1 MAMSKRRR
9 FAATRP
15 DPTIRVRAPRQPALP
30 AGQLRAMVLAHM
42 RTHPNLDFTD
52 TDLANV
58 LKRPQSRG
66 AIRVICKNLVAQ
78 GLAVQTNQR
87 PQRYRAAPD
96 ARATPRG
103 AQPTPNS
110 T

>member
-1 MAMSKRRR
+1 MTGRRRR

-15 DPTIRVRAPRQPALP
+15 DPTTQVKAPRQPALP
-30 AGQLRAMVLAHM
+30 AGQLRAMVLAHL
-42 RTHPNLDFTD
+42 RAHPHLDFTD

-58 LKRPQSRG
+58 FNRPQSRG
-66 AIRVICKNLVAQ
+66 AIRVICKTLMAQ
-78 GLAVQTNQR
+78 GLAVQTRQR

-96 ARATPRG
+96 G
-103 AQPTPNS
+103 SAQPQAAALPPPHS

>member
-1 MAMSKRRR
+1 MNKRRR
-9 FAATRP
+9 FTATRP
-15 DPTIRVRAPRQPALP
+15 DPTTRVPAPRQPALP
-30 AGQLRAMVLAHM
+30 AGQMRAMVLAHL
-42 RTHPNLDFTD
+42 RAHPHLDFTD

-58 LKRPQSRG
+58 LNRPQSRG
-66 AIRVICKNLVAQ
+66 AIRVICKSLVAQ

-96 ARATPRG
+96 RPE
-103 AQPTPNS
+103 QPPTPSARPS

>member
-1 MAMSKRRR
+1 MNRRRR

-15 DPTIRVRAPRQPALP
+15 DPTTVLRAPRQSPLP
-30 AGQLRAMVLAHM
+30 AGRLRALVLAHL
-42 RTHPNLDFTD
+42 RAHPHLEFTD

-58 LKRPQSRG
+58 LNRPQSRG
-66 AIRVICKNLVAQ
+66 AIRVICKSLVAE
-78 GLAVQTNQR
+78 GLAVQTNPR

-96 ARATPRG
+96 QRSQA
-103 AQPTPNS
+103 PTPSPRPS